1 MWAGRVIFGRDLA
14 LNQLSRELTAAVGR
28 RSSLS
33 NNNTLLV
40 RVLYGTV
47 LKIFLQSWRPIMEA
61 KRETNRGGLREALS

>member
-33 NNNTLLV
+33 NNNTL